1 MVDHLR
7 LVTPAGSRPFLE
19 QNLSPTQETRKLLN
33 GLVNLDP
40 LTGDGS
46 PEGVHAAKSRRLY
59 IDLTNT
65 RTGGYLY
72 IKVLDAISDD
82 PTKGWEL
89 ASDAGG
95 NAASNEFKTANYQVL
110 LGNRNI
116 ACSGTFTVTLID
128 AADATG
134 QEITINSISG
144 TITVAADATIQGSAS
159 LTTGTTGS
167 WFFANGQWYSK

>member
-7 LVTPAGSRPFLE
+7 LVNPAGSRPFLE

-46 PEGVHAAKSRRLY
+46 PEGIHAAKSRRLY
-59 IDLTNT
+59 IDLENT
-65 RTGGYLY
+65 RSGGYLY

-89 ASDAGG
+89 ASGLSG
-95 NAASNEFKTANYQVL
+95 TAAANEFKITTYQVL

-116 ACSGTFTVTLID
+116 ACSGNFTVTLID
-128 AADATG
+128 AADATD
-134 QEITINSISG
+134 QEITINSTSG
-144 TITVAADATIQGSAS
+144 TITVEADATIQGAAS
-159 LTTGTTGS
+159 LTTGTTGA